1 MKTTIRTIKPMLQP
15 LLFLGLMQAVWIF
28 AAAAQEA
35 TPSQPNEKAGYHIY
49 GHAHNDYEHLRP
61 LLDALD
67 NRFYSVEA
75 DFWMMDKTLAVAH
88 NKGETIADYK
98 GTLKELY
105 LDPLQ
110 KRVDEHG
117 SVHGD
122 GLPFYL
128 WLDIKDG
135 RSEVHPV
142 LHELLQNY
150 SMLTVFTDS
159 SVEAKPVT
167 IILTGDHQSKSS
179 FVEHYDERR
188 VCRDSNF
195 YQPDDPAADHK
206 WQWYALN
213 WKSYIQWD
221 GTGGIPKE
229 QYQKLLSI
237 VNTIHAKGKKVR
249 FYSTPDMSSY
259 WDLALKTGID
269 HINTDK
275 LPELNTFLESKK

>member
-1 MKTTIRTIKPMLQP
+1 MLNCFYIGI
-15 LLFLGLMQAVWIF
+15 LTMLFQSVCIYSTN
-28 AAAAQEA
+28 AQD
-35 TPSQPNEKAGYHIY
+35 TVPSQPNDKAGYHMY
-49 GHAHNDYEHLRP
+49 AHAHNDYEHDRP

-75 DFWMMDKTLAVAH
+75 DFWLVDGKLMVSH
-88 NKGETIADYK
+88 NKGKTIADYK

-110 KRVDEHG
+110 KRVDEKD

-122 GLPFYL
+122 GQPFYL

-135 RSEVHPV
+135 SSDVHPI

-150 SMLTVFTDS
+150 SMLSVFTDS
-159 SVEAKPVT
+159 KVEVKPVT
-167 IILTGDHQSKSS
+167 IILTGDHESKSS
-179 FVEHYDERR
+179 FVGKYDERR

-195 YQPDDPAADHK
+195 YEAEDPAVDHK

-221 GTGGIPKE
+221 GTGDIPKE
-229 QYQKLLSI
+229 EYQKLVSI
-237 VNTIHAKGKKVR
+237 VNTIHTKGKKVR
-249 FYSTPDMSSY
+249 FYSTPDMPGY
-259 WDLALKTGID
+259 WDLAIKTGID

-275 LPELNTFLESKK
+275 LPELSTFLESKK